1 MPKNIAKQTS
11 TFSIRFTFEERAR
24 LEHDA
29 AGLSLGEYIRLRLF
43 DDKREKRRTRSKH
56 PVKDHQ
62 ILSQLLYDL
71 GKSRMANNLNQLA
84 HASNCGSLAFT
95 PETQSVLL
103 EACADIREMRSMLLK
118 SLGTGEW

>member
-1 MPKNIAKQTS
+1 MPRKLANQTS
-11 TFSIRFTFEERAR
+11 PFSIRFTFEERAR

-29 AGLSLGEYIRLRLF
+29 TGLSLGEYIRIRLF

-62 ILSQLLYDL
+62 VLSQLLYDL
-71 GKSRMANNLNQLA
+71 GRSRMANNLNQLA
-84 HASNCGSLAFT
+84 HASNCGSLEFT
-95 PETQSVLL
+95 PETQAVLL
-103 EACADIREMRSMLLK
+103 EACADIRDMRGMLLK